1 MEISLLTWNI
11 WFDEVERENRTRKI
25 MEICQC
31 LDPDFI
37 AFQEVTGEA
46 LRCINRYKGQYKLI
60 EDKLKQR
67 YDTIILSKHNCVYRE
82 RIPLPRSEM
91 GRNLLRGCF
100 YLEAEAEGGGVG
112 ENGGSGVVRRE
123 INVGTFHL
131 ESVFKKNEIKLKEEQ
146 MKFIYDNSPS
156 SCILMGDTNFGNNER
171 LGEWAVG
178 GVCGAAGGVSA
189 GRDDGLVD
197 IFERIGEPIAYKNTY
212 TGKTNPFVNRRLN
225 SRLDRIYT
233 KNMNYSVK
241 SFQLV
246 GNEMEHFFY
255 HEGVNEYAPPSDHY
269 GVYCTI
275 KID

>member
-46 LRCINRYKGQYKLI
+46 MKCINKYKGQYKLI
-60 EDKLKQR
+60 DDKLKQR

-91 GRNLLRGCF
+91 GRNLLRGYF
-100 YLEAEAEGGGVG
+100 YLESGVDG
-112 ENGGSGVVRRE
+112 NGGSVRRE

-131 ESVFKKNEIKLKEEQ
+131 ESVFKKNEIKLKEDQ

-171 LGEWAVG
+171 LGELAGAVG
-178 GVCGAAGGVSA
+178 GVGAVAGAGGDS
-189 GRDDGLVD
+189 RLVD

-233 KNMNYSVK
+233 KNMNYRVK